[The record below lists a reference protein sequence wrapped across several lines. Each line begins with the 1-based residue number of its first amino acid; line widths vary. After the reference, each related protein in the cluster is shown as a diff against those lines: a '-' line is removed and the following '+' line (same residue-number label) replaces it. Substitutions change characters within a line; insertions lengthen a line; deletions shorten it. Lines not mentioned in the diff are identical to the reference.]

1 MSATSAPKMTTPP
14 GFVRRPDVEQRLETR
29 TGLKPGQV
37 KALEPY
43 PPNLIMCMEANERA
57 MKLYDVQLSA
67 RKYQDLLEAVRVMC
81 HCACRCAFMELSRLV
96 VPVKDLL
103 RLARDPLVSFD
114 YRFSGL
120 PSLVYVGVPAL
131 QAALHNHPNRDEW
144 IECFKLVAARLP
156 LGKDLKESIPQL
168 TAYAAEKYRDFG
180 ISSSSGKTA
189 DPMINVLIDRVVEL
203 CGGDKEAAFK
213 LLGVASKP

>member
-1 MSATSAPKMTTPP
+1 MTTPP
-14 GFVRRPDVEQRLETR
+14 GFVRRHDVEQALETR

-37 KALEPY
+37 KALVPEPACLVAY
-43 PPNLIMCMEANERA
+43 TAALKHAIELHN
-57 MKLYDVQLSA
+57 D
-67 RKYQDLLEAVRVMC
+67 RKYETLLEAVRLVC
-81 HCACRCAFMELSRLV
+81 HGACVAAFTEAELVL
-96 VPVKDLL
+96 PVADLL
-103 RLARDPLVSFD
+103 RLARDPLVSFE

-131 QAALHNHPNRDEW
+131 QAALHEHPNRHEW
-144 IECFKLVAARLP
+144 IECFKLVADRVP

-168 TAYAAEKYRDFG
+168 TAYAAEHYDDFG
-180 ISSSSGKTA
+180 VSSSSGKTA
-189 DPMINVLIDRVVEL
+189 DPMINVLIDRVIEV